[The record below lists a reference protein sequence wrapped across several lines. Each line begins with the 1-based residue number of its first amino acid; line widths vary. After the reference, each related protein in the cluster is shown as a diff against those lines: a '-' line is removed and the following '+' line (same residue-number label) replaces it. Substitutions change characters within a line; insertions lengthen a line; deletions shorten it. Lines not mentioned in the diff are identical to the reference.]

1 MGLVGKTNE
10 EKIWNYLKA
19 AGLSDC
25 GVAGLMGNLFAES
38 ALIST
43 NLQNTYERSL
53 GFTDA
58 EYTAAVDDGSYSNFV
73 RDSAGYGLAQW
84 TYWSRKQNLLEYAKQ
99 CGKSIGDLEMQLAF
113 LVKELAGYAGV
124 LSVLKTATTVQ
135 AASDKVLVDFER
147 PADQSQSAKTR
158 RASYGQKYYDKY
170 AGGGTATTTTP
181 ATGGGKMTAKEL
193 VAKAIDIAKN
203 HNTVYMWGV
212 FGAPVTESV
221 IAGKTKQYP
230 SWYTS
235 AKQASFRK
243 LIGKGYFGFDCVC
256 LIKGIL
262 WGWNGD
268 SSKSYGG
275 AKYASNGVPD
285 IGADT
290 MIGKCSDVS
299 TTGWDRME
307 IGEAL
312 WCKGH
317 IGLYIG
323 DGLAVECTPA
333 WANKVQIT
341 AVKNIGTK
349 AGYNARTWTKH
360 GKLPYVT
367 YDGTVDVVTTKPA
380 VTAPTASSNKDLP
393 KVGDIV
399 DFTGTKHY
407 SSANASN
414 GPACKPG
421 KAKVTSI
428 SKNGKHPVHLIALT
442 GGGSNVYGWVD
453 IADIG
458 TNSGAGYTVY
468 TVMKGDTL
476 WEIAE
481 KRLGSGTRYKEI
493 MTLNGLKTSTIRV
506 GQTLRIPND

>member
-38 ALIST
+38 ALIPT
-43 NLQNTYERSL
+43 NLQNSYEKSL

-58 EYTAAVDDGSYSNFV
+58 EYTAAVDDGSYSNFAH
-73 RDSAGYGLAQW
+73 DSAGYGLAQW
-84 TYWSRKQNLLEYAKQ
+84 TYWTRKQSLLDYAKR
-99 CGKSIGDLEMQLAF
+99 CRKSIGDLEMQLAF
-113 LVKELAGYAGV
+113 LVNELAGYSGV
-124 LSVLKTATTVQ
+124 MSVLKTATTVQ

-147 PADQSQSAKTR
+147 PADQSQTTKKR
-158 RASYGQKYYDKY
+158 RANYGQKYYDKY
-170 AGGGTATTTTP
+170 AGGTVATTTAT

-193 VAKAIDIAKN
+193 AEKAVDIAKN

-212 FGAPVTESV
+212 FGAPVSESV

-290 MIGKCSDVS
+290 MISKCSGVS
-299 TTGWDRME
+299 TTGWENME
-307 IGEAL
+307 VGEAL

-349 AGYNARTWTKH
+349 TGYNARKWTKH
-360 GKLPYVT
+360 GRLPYVT
-367 YDGTVDVVTTKPA
+367 YDGTVSPVTTPNS
-380 VTAPTASSNKDLP
+380 TAPVAPSNESLP
-393 KVGDIV
+393 DVGDIV
-399 DFTGTKHY
+399 DFIGTKHY
-407 SSANASN
+407 SSANAGS

-421 KAKVTSI
+421 KAKVTGI
-428 SKNGKHPVHLIALT
+428 FKNGKHPIHLIAVS

-453 IADIG
+453 AADIG
-458 TNSGAGYTVY
+458 GNSGAGYTEY
-468 TVMKGDTL
+468 TVVKGDTL
-476 WEIAE
+476 WGIAQ
-481 KRLGSGTRYKEI
+481 KRLGKGSRYKEI
-493 MTLNGLKTSTIRV
+493 MDLNGLKSSAIRV
-506 GQTLRIPND
+506 GQTLKIPNG

>member
-38 ALIST
+38 ALIPT
-43 NLQNTYERSL
+43 NLQNSYEKSL

-58 EYTAAVDDGSYSNFV
+58 EYTAAVDDGSYSNFAH
-73 RDSAGYGLAQW
+73 DSAGYGLAQW
-84 TYWSRKQNLLEYAKQ
+84 TYWTRKQSLLDYAKR
-99 CGKSIGDLEMQLAF
+99 CRKSIGDLEMQLAF
-113 LVKELAGYAGV
+113 LVNELAGYSGV
-124 LSVLKTATTVQ
+124 MSVLKTATTVQ

-147 PADQSQSAKTR
+147 PADQSQTAKKR
-158 RASYGQKYYDKY
+158 RANYGQKYYDKY
-170 AGGGTATTTTP
+170 AGGTAAATTAT

-193 VAKAIDIAKN
+193 AEKAVDIAKN

-212 FGAPVTESV
+212 FGAPVSESV

-290 MIGKCSDVS
+290 MISKCSGVS
-299 TTGWDRME
+299 ATGWENME
-307 IGEAL
+307 VGEAL

-349 AGYNARTWTKH
+349 TGYNARKWTKH
-360 GKLPYVT
+360 GRLPYVT
-367 YDGTVDVVTTKPA
+367 YDGTVSPVATPNS
-380 VTAPTASSNKDLP
+380 TAPVAPSNESLP
-393 KVGDIV
+393 DVGDIV
-399 DFTGTKHY
+399 DFIGTKHY
-407 SSANASN
+407 SSANAGS

-421 KAKVTSI
+421 KAKVTGI
-428 SKNGKHPVHLIALT
+428 FKNGKHPIHLIAVS

-453 IADIG
+453 AADIG
-458 TNSGAGYTVY
+458 GNSGAGYTEY
-468 TVMKGDTL
+468 TVVKGDTL
-476 WEIAE
+476 WGIAQ
-481 KRLGSGTRYKEI
+481 KRLGKGSRYKEI
-493 MTLNGLKTSTIRV
+493 MDLNGLKSSAIRV
-506 GQTLRIPND
+506 GQTLKIPNG